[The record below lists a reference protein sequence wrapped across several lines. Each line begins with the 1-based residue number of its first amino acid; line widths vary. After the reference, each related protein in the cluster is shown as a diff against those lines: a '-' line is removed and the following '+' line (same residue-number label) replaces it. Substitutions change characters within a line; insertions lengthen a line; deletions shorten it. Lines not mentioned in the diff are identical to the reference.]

1 MLGPL
6 NIGTLDVS
14 KSWEVSVSWEV
25 LQEDRTRR
33 KVMCTL
39 GWDRDRKEK
48 HGLLLNFWQNTQYCY
63 HQTEGGPEHCIHTVE
78 QERNTVKTEKYI
90 STGNSN
96 ETQPVFG
103 PQFIIAVKIQVCDLK
118 YIILLKVELC
128 VKHMIW
134 HTCAI
139 TIKGTLEG
147 FRQHFSRFALFR
159 FCFSCCVFLQI
170 IIESMCLPSVK
181 VWKNS

>member
-25 LQEDRTRR
+25 LQEEKKSYVYSRLRQRQKGKTWITAQLLAEHTILLPPNRGWTW
-33 KVMCTL
+33 TL
-39 GWDRDRKEK
+39 
-48 HGLLLNFWQNTQYCY
+48 HTY
-63 HQTEGGPEHCIHTVE
+63 TVE
-78 QERNTVKTEKYI
+78 KERNTVKTEKIHFNWKFKRNTTSFRPTVYYC
-90 STGNSN
+90 SKDTSLWS
-96 ETQPVFG
+96 
-103 PQFIIAVKIQVCDLK
+103 KI
-118 YIILLKVELC
+118 YNFAIVELC